1 MSFCN
6 HFNFGTYKH
15 TGIIYSSNHSI
26 AKLTLNMR
34 RNFWQPKTSPAPCP
48 IAAILGL
55 NAGWQTDF
63 IARTPGC
70 VRNDSE
76 THETVLLD
84 CTTGERNWDGACL
97 MNLTQQIFFFKLTIW
112 SIALMNLGE
121 TCHLKGRDMVTLYRT
136 LLLLCWND
144 YSALWHHTVWTRG
157 VTINRKIVSRV
168 QTIRVSYRRC
178 LNQYKWYLLYRQKS
192 HWKSH
197 RNWLWV

>member
-97 MNLTQQIFFFKLTIW
+97 MNLTQQIFFFQINNLVHCFDESWWNMPFKRTRHGDALSHVIIAMLKRLF
-112 SIALMNLGE
+112 SIMTSHG
-121 TCHLKGRDMVTLYRT
+121 
-136 LLLLCWND
+136 
-144 YSALWHHTVWTRG
+144 
-157 VTINRKIVSRV
+157 
-168 QTIRVSYRRC
+168 
-178 LNQYKWYLLYRQKS
+178 LN
-192 HWKSH
+192 
-197 RNWLWV
+197 